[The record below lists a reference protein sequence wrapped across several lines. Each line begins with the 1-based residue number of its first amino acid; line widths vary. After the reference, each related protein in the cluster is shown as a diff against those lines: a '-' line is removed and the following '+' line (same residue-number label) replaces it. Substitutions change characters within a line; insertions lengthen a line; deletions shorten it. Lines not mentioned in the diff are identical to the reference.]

1 MPMNM
6 NAKRIMKIAFK
17 AVTWLIVAFTVF
29 MMIFTIFTVTT
40 VNRNERSIFGFRF
53 YIVRTDSMSLS
64 DKNAEMDVHF
74 DAGDII
80 IVKNLKETAKR
91 NLKEGDIISFLST
104 NTETYGE
111 TVTHMIREVKKDS
124 SGKVLGYVTFG
135 TNTGSND
142 EALVEPSY
150 VLGTYAGRLPAMGHF
165 FAFVKSVPGY
175 VVCILVPFVLLLL
188 YHGVNTVRLF
198 RRYKREQMETMQ
210 AERDQIEAERAEN
223 QRLLQELMALKAQL
237 AVEDPASGDT
247 PAEEVKTSD
256 ESKTDENQ

>member
-6 NAKRIMKIAFK
+6 NTKRIMKIAFK

-40 VNRNERSIFGFRF
+40 VNRNERNIFGFRF

-80 IVKNLKETAKR
+80 IVKNIKEKAKWQ
-91 NLKEGDIISFLST
+91 LQEGDIITFLST
-104 NTETYGE
+104 NTESYGE
-111 TVTHMIREVKKDS
+111 TVTHMIREVKKDG

-150 VLGTYAGRLPAMGHF
+150 VLGVYAGKLPEMGHF

-175 VVCILVPFVLLLL
+175 VVCILVPFLVLIL
-188 YHGVNTVRLF
+188 YHGINTVRLF

-210 AERDQIEAERAEN
+210 AERDQIEAERAET
-223 QRLLQELMALKAQL
+223 QRMLQELMALKAQL
-237 AVEDPASGDT
+237 AKDPPASGDA
-247 PAEEVKTSD
+247 PAE